1 MNNSIHSL
9 QKRLLAVIV
18 LVTFVFVAIII
29 RLGYLQLIQ
38 GKWLQ
43 SMAASQW
50 YRDLPLSATRGGI
63 YDSNGNA
70 LAISYTT
77 YDIYVKPSRV
87 RDPEKVSLMLS
98 SFLGLDYDKVYAK
111 VINKKV
117 SESLVK
123 YQVDNITANKII
135 DENMSGV
142 VLSEN
147 SKRYYPYGNSLS
159 QVLGFTT
166 VDNVGQS
173 GLEAYYEKYLKG
185 VNGYA
190 LEESDVHGVK
200 IDNTL
205 STYVPSI
212 AGMDLELTIDINI
225 QTFLENA
232 LNKLMIEQK
241 PTTATGIVMNPNT
254 GEIVAMSTKPSYDLN
269 NLPRNDVA
277 TLLQQARNISIV
289 DVYEPGSTF
298 KVLTTATALE
308 LGVSKLDDHF
318 YDPGYRI
325 VDGEKIKCWKLKGHG
340 SQNLIEGLNNSC
352 NSVFV
357 DLALRIGKEKLYES
371 FKRYGLGTTLGIDF
385 LGEAS
390 GILMNQDSAKTVDV
404 ARMGFGQAVAVS
416 PLQLITAFS
425 SVINGG
431 NLMQPYFVKTIKS
444 GEEIIYQKSPTKIRQ
459 TISQKTSDTIKMMV
473 EEVVKQYSGYN
484 AFIPGYRVSGKT
496 GTTQKYVDGRIG
508 DKYIASFIGAFP
520 ADNPDYVV
528 LIIADEPTAGS
539 YYGSIVATPYA
550 KLIIENIISYIN
562 YPASNLEEDLKK
574 VEAIIPVPNLVGLSV
589 EEAYLTLES
598 AGLQCEIEGEGEY
611 IAEQMP
617 APETRLSKNAIVL
630 LRTN

>member
-1 MNNSIHSL
+1 MNSIYSL
-9 QKRLLAVIV
+9 QKRLLAVFV
-18 LVTFVFVAIII
+18 LVTFVFVAIIV
-29 RLGYLQLIQ
+29 RLGYLQIVQ

-43 SMAASQW
+43 GMAAAQW
-50 YRDLPLSATRGGI
+50 YRDLPLTATRGGI
-63 YDSNGNA
+63 YDASGNA

-77 YDIYVKPSRV
+77 FDVYAKPSRV
-87 RDPEKVSLMLS
+87 KEPEKVALTLS
-98 SFLGLDYDKVYAK
+98 NLLGLDYDDVHKRVT
-111 VINKKV
+111 NKLV
-117 SESLVK
+117 SESVIKL
-123 YQVDNITANKII
+123 QVDSTIAEQII
-135 DENMSGV
+135 DKNMAGV

-147 SKRYYPYGNSLS
+147 SKRYYPYGNLLS

-166 VDNVGQS
+166 IDNIGQS

-190 LEESDVHGVK
+190 LEESDVNGIK

-212 AGMDLELTIDINI
+212 AGMDLALTIDVNI
-225 QTFLENA
+225 QSFLENA
-232 LNKLMIEQK
+232 LVKLMEEQK

-269 NLPRNDVA
+269 SLPRNDVA
-277 TLLQQARNISIV
+277 TLLSQARNIGVV
-289 DVYEPGSTF
+289 DIYEPGSTF

-308 LGVSKLDDHF
+308 QGVATINDRF

-340 SQNLIEGLNNSC
+340 SQDLIQGLNNSC

-357 DLALRIGKEKLYES
+357 DLALRLGKDKLYES
-371 FKRYGLGTTLGIDF
+371 FANYGLGNTLGVDF

-390 GILMNQDSAKTVDV
+390 GILMDKDSAKTVDI

-416 PLQLITAFS
+416 PLQLISAFC

-431 NLMQPYFVKTIKS
+431 KLMQPYFVQSIKGGDKVVYS
-444 GEEIIYQKSPTKIRQ
+444 HSPTTIRRTVSEETSS
-459 TISQKTSDTIKMMV
+459 TIRMMV
-473 EEVVKQYSGYN
+473 EQVVKQYSGFN

-496 GTTQKYVDGRIG
+496 GTTQKYVNGKIG

-520 ADNPDYVV
+520 ADKPDYVV

-550 KLIIENIISYIN
+550 KMVIENIISYKK
-562 YPASNLEEDLKK
+562 YPASNLDEDLDKLK
-574 VEAIIPVPNLVGLSV
+574 PTIAMPNLVGQGV
-589 EEAYLTLES
+589 EQAMHMLADL
-598 AGLQCEIEGEGEY
+598 GLQCEIEGEGDV
-611 IAEQMP
+611 IREQLP
-617 APETRLSKNAIVL
+617 APDTMLCANSITL
-630 LRTN
+630 LRA

>member
-1 MNNSIHSL
+1 MNSIYSL
-9 QKRLLAVIV
+9 QKRLLAVFV
-18 LVTFVFVAIII
+18 LVTFVFVAIIV
-29 RLGYLQLIQ
+29 RLGYLQIVQ

-43 SMAASQW
+43 GMAAAQW
-50 YRDLPLSATRGGI
+50 YRDLPLTATRGGI
-63 YDSNGNA
+63 YDASGNA

-77 YDIYVKPSRV
+77 FDVYAKPSRV
-87 RDPEKVSLMLS
+87 KEPEKVALTLS
-98 SFLGLDYDKVYAK
+98 NLLGLDYDEVHKRVT
-111 VINKKV
+111 NKLV
-117 SESLVK
+117 SESVIKL
-123 YQVDNITANKII
+123 QVDSTIAEQII
-135 DENMSGV
+135 AKNMAGV

-147 SKRYYPYGNSLS
+147 SKRYYPYGNLLS

-166 VDNVGQS
+166 IDNIGQS

-190 LEESDVHGVK
+190 LEESDVNGIK

-212 AGMDLELTIDINI
+212 AGMDLALTIDVNI
-225 QTFLENA
+225 QSFLENA
-232 LNKLMIEQK
+232 LVKLMEEQK

-269 NLPRNDVA
+269 SLPRNDVA
-277 TLLQQARNISIV
+277 TLLSQARNISVV
-289 DVYEPGSTF
+289 DIYEPGSTF

-308 LGVSKLDDHF
+308 QGVATINDRF

-340 SQNLIEGLNNSC
+340 SQDLIQGLNNSC

-357 DLALRIGKEKLYES
+357 DLALRLGKDKLYES
-371 FKRYGLGTTLGIDF
+371 FANYGLGNTLGVDF

-390 GILMNQDSAKTVDV
+390 GILMDKDSAKTVDI

-416 PLQLITAFS
+416 PLQLISAFC

-431 NLMQPYFVKTIKS
+431 KLMQPYFVQSIKGGDKVVYS
-444 GEEIIYQKSPTKIRQ
+444 HSPTTIRRTVSEETSS
-459 TISQKTSDTIKMMV
+459 TIRMMV
-473 EEVVKQYSGYN
+473 EQVVKQYSGFN

-496 GTTQKYVDGRIG
+496 GTTQKYVNGKIG

-520 ADNPDYVV
+520 ADKPDYVV

-550 KLIIENIISYIN
+550 KMVIENIISYKK
-562 YPASNLEEDLKK
+562 YPASNLDEDLDKLK
-574 VEAIIPVPNLVGLSV
+574 PTIAMPNLVGQSV
-589 EEAYLTLES
+589 EQAMHMLADL
-598 AGLQCEIEGEGEY
+598 GLQCEIEGEGDV
-611 IAEQMP
+611 IKEQLP
-617 APETRLSKNAIVL
+617 APDTMLCANSITL
-630 LRTN
+630 LRT